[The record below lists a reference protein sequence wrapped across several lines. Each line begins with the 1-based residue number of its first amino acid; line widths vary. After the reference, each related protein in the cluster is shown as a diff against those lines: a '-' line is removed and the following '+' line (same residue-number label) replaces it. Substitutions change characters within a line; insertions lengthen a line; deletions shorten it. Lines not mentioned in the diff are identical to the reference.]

1 MMSSYIVAIVAILV
15 VSMLVY
21 LGYTEL
27 QRMEEKPHAK
37 TAAVPAHTA
46 TAATA
51 TATST
56 HAKKSEPVDDAFGEL
71 TDVPPSMMRVAPP
84 SNVDE
89 SVFLKDFT
97 EDQGFRPVN
106 KEAALKSANVRM
118 AAEAVNGRL
127 DGPLTR
133 NVGLNPMMHARR
145 SIMPE
150 KTGAS
155 ISFLDTDMRAHGV

>member
-1 MMSSYIVAIVAILV
+1 MMSSYTVAIVATLV
-15 VSMLVY
+15 LIVSMLVF
-21 LGYTEL
+21 LGYTEM

-37 TAAVPAHTA
+37 TAVPAHTA
-46 TAATA
+46 TATA
-51 TATST
+51 TATHT
-56 HAKKSEPVDDAFGEL
+56 KKSEPVDDAFGEL

-89 SVFLKDFT
+89 SVFLKDFD
-97 EDQGFRPVN
+97 DQGFKPIN
-106 KEAALKSANVRM
+106 KEAAMKSQNVRM